1 MQGHKKFL
9 ALSHAVL
16 IFVSILAVLP
26 FWMLI
31 TASLSEE
38 SYAVKNGYK
47 LIPGEWSLN
56 AYKYLLSKWQMFG
69 RGYLI
74 TIVVTVAGV
83 ILCVLI
89 TMMLSYM
96 LSRPNLPCEKLFMLY
111 IIFPMLFNG
120 GLVATYIMYAQTFHI
135 KNTLFAL
142 LVPNLITN
150 SFYIIMVRN
159 FFKSNIPIELIEA
172 ARIDGTSE
180 VGIFFKIV
188 MPLSKPIMATLA
200 LLAGVAYWNDWQNGL
215 YYLDD
220 QNLYGI
226 QNILNAVNESSK
238 YLMQGAGNA
247 AQMPT
252 ETARMA
258 AAVIGIIPI
267 LIIYPFF
274 QEYFVKGITMG
285 AVKG

>member
-9 ALSHAVL
+9 ALSHVVL
-16 IFVSILAVLP
+16 IIVSICAILP

-31 TASLSEE
+31 TASLSDE
-38 SYAVKNGYK
+38 SSAVKNGYK
-47 LIPGEWSLN
+47 LWPQQWSLN

-74 TIVVTVAGV
+74 TITVTVVGV

-89 TMMLSYM
+89 TMMFSYM
-96 LSRPNLPCEKLFMLY
+96 LSRPNLPCERLFMLF

-142 LVPNLITN
+142 LIPNLVTN
-150 SFYIIMVRN
+150 SFYVIMVRN

-180 VGIFFKIV
+180 IGIFFRIV

-200 LLAGVAYWNDWQNGL
+200 LLAGVAYWNDWQNGM

-267 LIIYPFF
+267 LVVYPFF